1 MADYMKLS
9 NYEKY
14 RRIGLNIAHQRKL
27 KNLRKYSLQKESEL
41 AERI

>member
-27 KNLRKYSLQKESEL
+27 RK
-41 AERI
+41 R